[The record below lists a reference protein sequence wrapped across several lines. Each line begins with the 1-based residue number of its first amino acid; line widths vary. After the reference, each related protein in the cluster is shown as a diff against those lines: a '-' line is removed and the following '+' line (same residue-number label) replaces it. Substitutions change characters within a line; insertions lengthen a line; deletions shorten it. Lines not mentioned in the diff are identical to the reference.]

1 MSVTSKKTFGPPEV
15 PSTPSATINKML
27 EQRCKKQFDHP
38 VKFGIAFYICG
49 IFTLITQ
56 VYKLINKDK
65 PESHTMWMV
74 SCGVISL
81 AVIIK
86 SFLIYNVLIS
96 SAVVMHYLLYY
107 GAIALALFGAGLGV
121 SGAVFFDKEAG
132 VPRPSEGFGSSTGKK
147 E

>member
-1 MSVTSKKTFGPPEV
+1 MSSKKTFGPPEV
-15 PSTPSATINKML
+15 PVTPSATINKML
-27 EQRCKKQFDHP
+27 EQRCRKTFDHP

-56 VYKLINKDK
+56 VYKIINKNK

-74 SCGVISL
+74 ACGVISL

-86 SFLIYNVLIS
+86 SFLIYNILVC
-96 SAVVMHYLLYY
+96 SAVIIHYLLYY

-132 VPRPSEGFGSSTGKK
+132 VPRPTEGFGSSTGKR